1 MRRLFLQINVSL
13 DGFIEDAAGEIDWHF
28 ADAEFDA
35 FIDATLQSIDAMVFG
50 RVAFEKLARYWR
62 TASPPEASE
71 VQVRL
76 MHELPKY
83 VVSDRLGRTEWNNSH
98 TVGGDIAA
106 AITALKQQPGG
117 DIALFA
123 GGGVAT
129 SFVQLGLIDE
139 YRLIVNPV
147 LLGAGTRLFG
157 GGYERS
163 DLRLIETRRFASGA
177 LVLFYEPTSA
187 SAIAQ

>member
-1 MRRLFLQINVSL
+1 MRKLFLQINVSL
-13 DGFIEDAAGEIDWHF
+13 DGFIEDAAGDIDWHF

-35 FIDATLQSIDAMVFG
+35 FIDATLQSIGAMVFG
-50 RVAFEKLARYWR
+50 RVAFEKLAQYWP

-83 VVSDRLGRTEWNNSH
+83 VVSDRIGNTDWHNSH
-98 TVGGDIAA
+98 IVRGDAAA
-106 AITALKQQPGG
+106 AITALKQQPGA

-123 GGGVAT
+123 GAGVAT
-129 SFVQLGLIDE
+129 SFTQLGLIDE

-163 DLRLIETRRFASGA
+163 DLRLTETRRFASGA
-177 LVLFYEPTSA
+177 LVLFYEPV
-187 SAIAQ
+187 